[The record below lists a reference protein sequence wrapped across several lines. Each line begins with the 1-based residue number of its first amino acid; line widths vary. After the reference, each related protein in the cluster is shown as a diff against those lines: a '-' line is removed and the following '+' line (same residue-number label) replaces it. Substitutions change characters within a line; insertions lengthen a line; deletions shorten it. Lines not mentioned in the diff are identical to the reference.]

1 MFLQPMFEIFDDAI
15 SSAGSADG
23 SLPCSLPDGPKNGQH
38 GQAHAPVNRS
48 RQRASAKE
56 RKTSGTCGPSSSG
69 SSKSAGR
76 RSSSGSKSHPQKLSE
91 RALKLLSLPRFKGVI
106 SPQPI
111 APLTSSLKRVLSD
124 VNPDGSMEYLL
135 TWKESVT
142 PAGRP
147 ICRLLASG
155 RRKSASDCSG
165 APSDLNG
172 WPTPDVHHH
181 GTAADPLAKTRPSG
195 SKRQMVLQDAVRLT
209 CDSSAMGSS
218 TPESTSTAPKSLA
231 GSTDHEGS
239 GSRSDGRAKLQG
251 QAKMAGWATP
261 QARSEGAGNSDYDRL
276 IETAMGLRPSKNEP
290 LGAIT
295 ESSPASTERRA
306 GSVLNA
312 AMSRWLMG
320 YPAKW
325 DEASP
330 NYQDWCAAQERIAS
344 GDYEGT
350 GTQS

>member
-1 MFLQPMFEIFDDAI
+1 LPADA
-15 SSAGSADG
+15 A
-23 SLPCSLPDGPKNGQH
+23 
-38 GQAHAPVNRS
+38 
-48 RQRASAKE
+48 
-56 RKTSGTCGPSSSG
+56 
-69 SSKSAGR
+69 
-76 RSSSGSKSHPQKLSE
+76 
-91 RALKLLSLPRFKGVI
+91 
-106 SPQPI
+106 
-111 APLTSSLKRVLSD
+111 
-124 VNPDGSMEYLL
+124 
-135 TWKESVT
+135 
-142 PAGRP
+142 
-147 ICRLLASG
+147 
-155 RRKSASDCSG
+155 
-165 APSDLNG
+165 
-172 WPTPDVHHH
+172 
-181 GTAADPLAKTRPSG
+181 
-195 SKRQMVLQDAVRLT
+195 
-209 CDSSAMGSS
+209 
-218 TPESTSTAPKSLA
+218 LA
-231 GSTDHEGS
+231 GWNSPTATDHEGS
-239 GSRSDGRAKLQG
+239 GYRTDGRAKLPG

-261 QARSEGAGNSDYDRL
+261 TASEKVRSAEFANGREPTPREALTGWATPMARTPGAGNGDYDRL